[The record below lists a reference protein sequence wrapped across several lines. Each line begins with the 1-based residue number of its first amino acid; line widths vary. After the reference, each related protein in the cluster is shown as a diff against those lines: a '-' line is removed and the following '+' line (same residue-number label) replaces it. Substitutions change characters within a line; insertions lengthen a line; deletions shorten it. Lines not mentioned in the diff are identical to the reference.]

1 MRYSTMLAAA
11 LVALAVGVQVP
22 AQAADTKAPADTKT
36 PAETKAPA
44 DSTAGAATAT
54 APDPD
59 KVVATVGDAKIQQW
73 ELDMAE
79 DSLDPQLAKMP
90 EAQRRVAALSTA
102 IDVKMLARKAEEA
115 GLDKSEEFK
124 REMQFTRERTLHNLY
139 FKSKVVDAI
148 SEADIKARY
157 EKEVAAQP
165 PQEEVKARHILLKTK
180 QEAEDV
186 IKQLDKGAD
195 FAKLA
200 KEKSTGPSAAKGGEL
215 GYFTKGQMVPAFE
228 EAAFALK
235 PGQYTEEPVK
245 TQFGWHVI
253 QVEDKRK
260 APPPP
265 LDQVSDQVKQV
276 LMRERYLKV
285 LKSARDQMKVD
296 IADPQLKKAYDA
308 VNAGAPA
315 GGDSTTATDS
325 AN

>member
-11 LVALAVGVQVP
+11 LVALFAGAQVP
-22 AQAADTKAPADTKT
+22 AHAADTKAPAD
-36 PAETKAPA
+36 AAA
-44 DSTAGAATAT
+44 SGDSAAKAT

-59 KVVATVGDAKIQQW
+59 KVIATVGDMKIRQW

-79 DSLDPQLAKMP
+79 DSLDPQFAKMP

-102 IDVKMLARKAEEA
+102 IDVKMLAKKAEEA

-124 REMQFTRERTLHNLY
+124 REMQFTRERALHNLY
-139 FKSKVVDAI
+139 FKNKVVDAI
-148 SEADIKARY
+148 SDADIKARY
-157 EKEVAAQP
+157 DKEVAAQP
-165 PQEEVKARHILLKTK
+165 PEEEVKARHILVKTK
-180 QEAEDV
+180 KEAEDI

-215 GYFTKGQMVPAFE
+215 GYFSKGQMVPAFE
-228 EAAFALK
+228 QAAFSLK

-265 LDQVSDQVKQV
+265 LDEVSGQVKQV

-285 LKSARDQMKVD
+285 LQSARKQMKVD
-296 IADPQLKKAYDA
+296 IKDPQLKKAYDA
-308 VNAGAPA
+308 VNASAPA
-315 GGDSTTATDS
+315 GGDSTKATDS

>member
-11 LVALAVGVQVP
+11 LVALFAGAQVP
-22 AQAADTKAPADTKT
+22 AVAADTKAPVDAG
-36 PAETKAPA
+36 AAS
-44 DSTAGAATAT
+44 DSTATK
-54 APDPD
+54 PDPN
-59 KVVATVGDAKIQQW
+59 KIIATVGGMDIHQW

-79 DSLDPQLAKMP
+79 GSLDPQFAKMP

-102 IDVKMLARKAEEA
+102 VDVKMLAKKAEDA

-124 REMQFTRERTLHNLY
+124 HEMQFTRERALHNLY
-139 FKSKVVDAI
+139 FKDKVVDSI
-148 SEADIKARY
+148 SDADVKARY

-165 PQEEVKARHILLKTK
+165 PEEEVKARHILVKTK
-180 QEAEDV
+180 KEAEDI
-186 IKQLDKGAD
+186 IKQLDNGAD

-215 GYFTKGQMVPAFE
+215 GYFTQGQMVPEFE
-228 EAAFALK
+228 KAAFALK
-235 PGQYTEEPVK
+235 PGQYTEKPVK

-265 LDQVSDQVKQV
+265 LDKVSGQVKQV
-276 LMRERYLKV
+276 LMRERYLEV
-285 LKSARDQMKVD
+285 LQSARKDMKVD
-296 IADPQLKKAYDA
+296 IKDPQLKKAYDA
-308 VNAGAPA
+308 ANAGTPT
-315 GGDSTTATDS
+315 GGDSTKATDS

>member
-11 LVALAVGVQVP
+11 LVALTVGAQVP
-22 AQAADTKAPADTKT
+22 VHAADTKASADAT
-36 PAETKAPA
+36 ASG
-44 DSTAGAATAT
+44 DSAAQAT

-59 KVVATVGDAKIQQW
+59 KVVATVGDMQIHQW

-79 DSLDPQLAKMP
+79 DSLDPQFAKMP

-102 IDVKMLARKAEEA
+102 IDVKMLAKKAEEA
-115 GLDKSEEFK
+115 GLQKSEEFK

-139 FKSKVVDAI
+139 FKNKIVDTI
-148 SEADIKARY
+148 SDADIKARY
-157 EKEVAAQP
+157 DKEIAAQAP
-165 PQEEVKARHILLKTK
+165 EEEVKARHILVKTK
-180 QEAEDV
+180 KEAEDI
-186 IKQLDKGAD
+186 IKQLDNGAD

-200 KEKSTGPSAAKGGEL
+200 KENSTGPSAAKGGEL

-228 EAAFALK
+228 KAAFSLK

-265 LDQVSDQVKQV
+265 LDQVSNQVKEV

-285 LKSARDQMKVD
+285 LQSARDQMKVD
-296 IADPQLKKAYDA
+296 IKDPDLKKAYDA
-308 VNAGAPA
+308 LNASAPA
-315 GGDSTTATDS
+315 ADGTKPADG